1 MPARSRAEYIES
13 IKKEP
18 PCVYLGGRRV
28 TDVTAEGRGNLSQIL
43 RDRAELRGQLRSEQA
58 QGPVAR
64 RPNGHLPRNV
74 FACRISGRSLSAFP
88 PSVTSWE

>member
-1 MPARSRAEYIES
+1 MPARSGAEYIES

-28 TDVTAEGRGNLSQIL
+28 TDVTDEPIFHEPI
-43 RDRAELRGQLRSEQA
+43 RA
-58 QGPVAR
+58 VAR

-74 FACRISGRSLSAFP
+74 FACRISGRSLSAFSP
-88 PSVTSWE
+88 RVTSWE

>member
-1 MPARSRAEYIES
+1 MPARSGAEYIES

-28 TDVTAEGRGNLSQIL
+28 TDVTAEPSFQEPIR
-43 RDRAELRGQLRSEQA
+43 
-58 QGPVAR
+58 PVAR
-64 RPNGHLPRNV
+64 RPNGHLPRNI
-74 FACRISGRSLSAFP
+74 FACRISGLSLSAFP